1 MDRRLLNFYN
11 TELQHLRETAAEFA
25 HEYPKIAGRLALDQE
40 GIESCPDPFVE
51 RLLEGFA
58 FLAAR
63 VQLKLD
69 AEFPRFTQAILET
82 VYPHYLSPTP
92 SMLVAQFTPDA
103 AGAQLEEGFVIPRG
117 SVLKTEISAEDRTAC
132 EYRTAH
138 AVELWPI
145 HLTEVQYYTRDVA
158 SLDLPREL
166 GARAAVRFRLQ
177 TLNGAPFKSMPIDR
191 LPIFLRGADE
201 VPVSLFE
208 QIFAH
213 GTRVIVQA
221 LSDQR
226 EKPRVLLPGTSL
238 RRMGFREDEAL
249 LPYGPRGFQGYRFLH
264 EYFALAQRFLFFEI
278 SGLARGLALAEKDQ
292 VDILIALDEQET
304 RLEDRIDASSAALF
318 CAPAINLFPKRTD
331 RIPLSDR
338 FSEYQVVIDR
348 TRPMDFEVYS
358 VEKVTGFGAKP
369 EDEQRFHPF
378 YTAREAGQE
387 GGAFFTLNRVP
398 RTPTEK
404 ERRFGRK
411 SAYAGTEVYVSLVDA
426 QNAPF
431 RGSVE
436 QLSVQAL
443 CTNRHLPLQLA
454 FGSGRSD
461 FSLQVHA
468 PVQSIRCVTGPTP
481 PRDPFAQGARSWRV
495 ISHLCLNYLSLVDSP
510 DGEGALALRDLLKL
524 YTDPADLFVKKQIE
538 GLRSVDSRTVIRRIE
553 SPGPIGFARGVQ
565 ISLLFDEA
573 AFEGTGVFLLGS
585 VLEQFFARYVSLNSF
600 TETVVKS
607 QQRGGIIQWPP
618 ETGRRQRI

>member
-25 HEYPKIAGRLALDQE
+25 REFPKIAGRLALDEE

-58 FLAAR
+58 FLTAR

-92 SMLVAQFTPDA
+92 SMLVAQFSPDSA
-103 AGAQLEEGFVIPRG
+103 IAQMEEGFVIPRA
-117 SVLKTEISAEDRTAC
+117 SALKTEVAADERTAC

-145 HLTEVQYYTRDVA
+145 RLTEVQYYTRDVG
-158 SLDLPREL
+158 SLELPGNL
-166 GARAAVRFRLQ
+166 HARAALRFRLQ
-177 TLNGAPFKSMPIDR
+177 TMTGAPFKSIKLDR

-213 GTRVIVQA
+213 GTAVMIRA
-221 LSDQR
+221 LSNQR
-226 EKPRVLLPGTSL
+226 EKPHAILSRTSL

-264 EYFALAQRFLFFEI
+264 EYFALPQRFLFFEI
-278 SGLARGLALAEKDQ
+278 AGLARGLALAEQDQ
-292 VDILIALDEQET
+292 VDIIIPLAEQEI
-304 RLEDRIDASSAALF
+304 RLEDRVDASSAALF
-318 CAPAINLFPKRTD
+318 CAPAINLFPARAD
-331 RIPLSDR
+331 RIPLSNR
-338 FSEYQVVIDR
+338 FSEYQVVVDR
-348 TRPMDFEVYS
+348 TRPLDFEVYAI
-358 VEKVTGFGAKP
+358 ERLTGFGANP
-369 EDEQRFHPF
+369 EDEQRFYPF
-378 YTAREAGQE
+378 YMARDSGQE
-387 GGAFFTLNRVP
+387 GNAFYTSNRLP
-398 RTPTEK
+398 RLLTEK

-411 SAYAGTEVYVSLVDA
+411 SSYAGTEVYVSLVDA
-426 QNAPF
+426 DNAPY
-431 RGSVE
+431 RSSVE
-436 QLSVQAL
+436 QLSVQVL
-443 CTNRHLPLQLA
+443 CTNRHLPLQMTL
-454 FGSGRSD
+454 GSGRSD
-461 FSLQVHA
+461 FTLQVHA
-468 PVQSIRCVTGPTP
+468 PVQSIRCVSGPTP
-481 PRDPFAQGARSWRV
+481 PRGPLAQAARSWRV
-495 ISHLCLNYLSLVDSP
+495 ISHLSLNYLSLIDSP
-510 DGEGALALRDLLKL
+510 NGEGALAMRDLLKL
-524 YTDPADLFVKKQIE
+524 YTEPTDPFAKKQIE
-538 GLRSVDSRTVIRRIE
+538 GLRSVESKPIVRRIE
-553 SPGPIGFARGVQ
+553 SSGPIGFARGVE
-565 ISLLFDEA
+565 IALLFDET

-618 ETGRRQRI
+618 QTGRRHRI

>member
-11 TELQHLRETAAEFA
+11 TELQHLRQMAAEFA
-25 HEYPKIAGRLALDQE
+25 REFPKIAGRLALDEE
-40 GIESCPDPFVE
+40 GIDSCPDPFVE

-92 SMLVAQFTPDA
+92 SMLIAQFTPDA
-103 AGAQLEEGFVIPRG
+103 AVAQMEDGFVIPRG
-117 SVLKTEISAEDRTAC
+117 SALKAEVTAEERTAC

-145 HLTEVQYYTRDVA
+145 RLTDVQYYTRDVV
-158 SLDLPREL
+158 SLELPRKL
-166 GARAAVRFRLQ
+166 NARAAIRFRLQ
-177 TLNGAPFKSMPIDR
+177 TITGAPFKTIKLDR

-201 VPVSLFE
+201 IPVSMFE
-208 QIFAH
+208 QVFTH
-213 GTRVIVQA
+213 GTGVVVQA
-221 LSDQR
+221 LSDQQV
-226 EKPRVLLPGTSL
+226 KPRAILPRTNV
-238 RRMGFREDEAL
+238 RRVGFRDDEAL

-264 EYFALAQRFLFFEI
+264 EYFALAERFLFFEI
-278 SGLARGLALAEKDQ
+278 RGLSEGLGLAERDAI
-292 VDILIALDEQET
+292 DIIIPLDEQEI
-304 RLEDRIDASSAALF
+304 RLEDRVDASSAALF
-318 CAPAINLFPKRTD
+318 CAPAINLFPMRAD

-358 VEKVTGFGAKP
+358 IEQVTGFGANQ

-378 YTAREAGQE
+378 YMANDAQKED
-387 GGAFFTLNRVP
+387 GAFFSTNRVP
-398 RTPTEK
+398 RVLTEK

-426 QNAPF
+426 RNAPY
-431 RGSVE
+431 RSAVE
-436 QLSVQAL
+436 QLSVKTL
-443 CTNRHLPLQLA
+443 CTNRHLPLQMVLGA
-454 FGSGRSD
+454 GRTD

-468 PVQSIRCVTGPTP
+468 PVQSIRCVSGPTP
-481 PRDPFAQGARSWRV
+481 PRAPLAGGARSWRV
-495 ISHLCLNYLSLVDSP
+495 ISHLSLNYFSLFDSP
-510 DGEGALALRDLLKL
+510 AAEGALALRDLLKL
-524 YTDPADLFVKKQIE
+524 YIDPADLFVKKQIE
-538 GLRSVDSRTVIRRIE
+538 GLRSIEAKSIIRRVE
-553 SPGPIGFARGVQ
+553 TSGPIGFARGVE
-565 ISLLFDEA
+565 ISVLFDDS
-573 AFEGTGVFLLGS
+573 AFEGSGVFLLGS

-600 TETVVKS
+600 TETVVET
-607 QQRGGIIQWPP
+607 QQRGKIIQWPTQ
-618 ETGRRQRI
+618 TGRRQLI